1 MFANMALT
9 SRGALG
15 EQRMPD
21 ERGERWS
28 TERATRRPWPL
39 PRPHWLILLTSAT
52 ALLLP
57 SLGASATAIASPTIT
72 VSPLPGTPDASAKTQ
87 ISFLGIP
94 ANDITSVSVVG
105 SRSGAHSGRLVAY
118 ASEPGASFL
127 PTHPFVGGERVNV
140 SAVISSTYWSRRV
153 TTSFTVARHPV
164 YHFGPNASPAR
175 AKPGTVQSF
184 VSEPHI
190 KPTKVQVT
198 TRSNQQAPG
207 DIFFAFDTGYGDW
220 GPTIVDQS
228 GDLVWFKP
236 AGKGQIAMDL
246 QEEQYEG
253 KPALVWWQGYIAKIG
268 VGFGVDEVFDSSY
281 RHVAQ
286 IRAGNGYWADL
297 HDVQLTP
304 QGSAF
309 ITAYTLV
316 YANLSG
322 AHGPSNG
329 VLLDG
334 MLQEIDITTG
344 LVMFEWHAWGHVPL
358 QESFSAP
365 SSSRPWDFFH
375 INSISLIPSGNLL
388 VSARNTWAAYD
399 VSTKTGRVL
408 WRLGGRHSSFRMGS
422 GTGTA
427 WQHDARWQ
435 PDGTITIFDDGAV
448 PKVHSQS
455 RVIRERIDWQ
465 HRSVSL
471 VSRYVHDAALVSAS
485 QGNYQTL
492 PNGNSFV
499 GWGAEPYLTEFAPNG
514 KIVWD
519 ARMPRPGES
528 YRAYKYPWSA
538 TPAYP
543 PSVAVR
549 ASKGSGETVYASW
562 NGATSVASWRVLAG
576 PSASSL
582 TPLATAAK
590 RGFETAIPL
599 SATASQFAVQALDAA
614 GNVLAVSRTVA
625 R

>member
-1 MFANMALT
+1 
-9 SRGALG
+9 
-15 EQRMPD
+15 MPE
-21 ERGERWS
+21 ERGGTGPKDRA
-28 TERATRRPWPL
+28 ATRPAATRGG
-39 PRPHWLILLTSAT
+39 RGRRWLILLACTT
-52 ALLLP
+52 ALLVPVLLAP
-57 SLGASATAIASPTIT
+57 ASASAGPTIT

-105 SRSGAHSGRLVAY
+105 SRSGRHTGRLAAY
-118 ASEPGASFL
+118 SSQPGASFL
-127 PTHPFVGGERVNV
+127 PTHPFVGGEQVKV

-153 TTSFTVARHPV
+153 TTYFTVARHPV
-164 YHFGPNASPAR
+164 YRFGPNASPAR

-184 VSEPHI
+184 VSEPQLE
-190 KPTKVQVT
+190 PTKVQIT
-198 TRSNQQAPG
+198 THSSQQAPG
-207 DIFFAFDTGYGDW
+207 DIFFAFDSGYGQR

-228 GDLVWFKP
+228 GNLVWFKP
-236 AGKGQIAMDL
+236 EPKGQIAMDL
-246 QEEQYEG
+246 QVEQYEG
-253 KPALVWWQGYIAKIG
+253 KPALVWWQGYIAKLG

-297 HDVQLTP
+297 HDVQITSR
-304 QGSAF
+304 GSTF
-309 ITAYTLV
+309 VTAYTLID
-316 YANLSG
+316 ANLSG

-334 MLQEIDITTG
+334 LLQEVDIKTG

-358 QESFSAP
+358 RESFSAP
-365 SSSRPWDFFH
+365 SSARPWDFFH

-388 VSARNTWAAYD
+388 ISARNTWAAYD
-399 VSTKTGRVL
+399 VSTRTGRVL
-408 WRLGGRHSSFRMGS
+408 WRLGGRHSSFKMGS

-448 PKVHSQS
+448 PKEHSQS
-455 RVIRERIDWQ
+455 RVIRERIDWT

-471 VSRYVHDAALVSAS
+471 VSRYVHRPALLSGS

-499 GWGAEPYLTEFAPNG
+499 GWGAEPYFTEFAPNG

-519 ARMPRPGES
+519 ARLPRPGES
-528 YRAYKYPWSA
+528 YRAYKFAWSA
-538 TPAYP
+538 TPTYP
-543 PSVAVR
+543 PAIAVR
-549 ASKGSGETVYASW
+549 PSKGSGETVYASW
-562 NGATSVASWRVLAG
+562 NGATTVASWRVLAG
-576 PSASSL
+576 PSANSL
-582 TPLATAAK
+582 TPLATAARK
-590 RGFETAIPL
+590 GFETAIPL
-599 SATASQFAVQALDAA
+599 SASASQFAVQALDEA